1 MTLQELAQFLA
12 SKKQCKDCKF
22 AQRRKS
28 FDWRCTLEDART
40 EIHPLLPACEHFQ
53 PKEKTDEKGCCS

>member
-1 MTLQELAQFLA
+1 MTLQELTQILI

-22 AQRRKS
+22 AQRKK
-28 FDWRCTLEDART
+28 FYDWRCTFEDERI

-53 PKEKTDEKGCCS
+53 PKEEKNEKSCNS

>member
-1 MTLQELAQFLA
+1 MTLQELAKILA

-28 FDWRCTLEDART
+28 YDWRCTLEDART

-53 PKEKTDEKGCCS
+53 PKEKKDEKSCCS